1 MNTLLTRDIGGKE
14 ILINMDNVTGIINS
28 EEVGVTII
36 NTTGGDKYFIKEK
49 FNTIVKVFHFM

>member
-1 MNTLLTRDIGGKE
+1 MNTLLTRDIDDRE

-36 NTTGGDKYFIKEK
+36 NTTGRDKYFIKEN
-49 FNTIVKVFHFM
+49 FNTIVKLFHFM

>member
-1 MNTLLTRDIGGKE
+1 MNTFLTRDVDDRE

-36 NTTGGDKYFIKEK
+36 DTTGRGKYFIKEN
-49 FNTIVKVFHFM
+49 FNTIVKLFHFM